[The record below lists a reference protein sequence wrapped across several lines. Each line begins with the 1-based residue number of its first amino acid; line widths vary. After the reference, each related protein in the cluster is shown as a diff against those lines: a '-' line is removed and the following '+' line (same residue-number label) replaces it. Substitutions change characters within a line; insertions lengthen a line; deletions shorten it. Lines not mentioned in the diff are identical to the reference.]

1 MRGPQWSLRTEPRPK
16 ARQQLP
22 RTKLRGRFAGLD
34 DSPARPHAPRREPDP
49 ANGLEARNLVI
60 EGDTSAEAAA
70 YKGGRTLSWLTVRQR
85 DYRVEERGWNTQ

>member
-1 MRGPQWSLRTEPRPK
+1 
-16 ARQQLP
+16 
-22 RTKLRGRFAGLD
+22 
-34 DSPARPHAPRREPDP
+34 
-49 ANGLEARNLVI
+49 VI